1 MPDTNF
7 LDPNPPGLL
16 RVPESQRASTSSS
29 SLSSVSSYS
38 SAGFDRLSK
47 GSTLTDATPFITP
60 LGSVDSIF
68 GDDPQLEPLLRFS
81 DFAWDGPTDGQWRQ
95 HFTTLQAQYAV
106 YDARQAILRDLD
118 EAFHLDSFD
127 AAYQQGDKGFDAVAA
142 LRDRLIKAEPTDNCR
157 RAMKIMEKRI
167 DSGLTSVEGKLST
180 STKSE
185 TPAADARDGVE
196 DYADDFDLGSQA
208 VLEVLCLP
216 GLSIPSLTDKAQILD
231 ANDS

>member
-16 RVPESQRASTSSS
+16 QVPDPQRASTSSS

-47 GSTLTDATPFITP
+47 GSTFTDATPLITP

-68 GDDPQLEPLLRFS
+68 GDDPQLEPLLQFS
-81 DFAWDGPTDGQWRQ
+81 DFAWDGLKDEQWRQ
-95 HFTTLQAQYAV
+95 HFTALQAQYAV

-118 EAFHLDSFD
+118 EAFHLDTGGFD
-127 AAYQQGDKGFDAVAA
+127 AAYQQDDKDFDAVVA
-142 LRDRLIKAEPTDNCR
+142 LRNRLIKAKPTDNCR
-157 RAMKIMEKRI
+157 RAMEIMEKRI
-167 DSGLTSVEGKLST
+167 DSGLTSVEGKRST

-185 TPAADARDGVE
+185 TPAADAREGVE
-196 DYADDFDLGSQA
+196 DYAEDFELGSQA
-208 VLEVLCLP
+208 VLEVQCLP
-216 GLSIPSLTDKAQILD
+216 RLFLPD
-231 ANDS
+231 